1 MTGPRRDAS
10 SDRLAALYDRFAP
23 SLFRYA
29 AMILADRSAA
39 ADAVQQVFLKLARA
53 GARGPD
59 VNAAESGGR
68 YLRRAVRN
76 ECYSFL
82 RSRRRE
88 AVVAVDAKLLEL
100 VEGVDERPAER
111 LALEQALR
119 ELPPEQREVIHLK
132 VWEGMTFQE
141 IADMAGES
149 INTTASRYRY
159 AIDKLRA
166 ILTEKN

>member
-10 SDRLAALYDRFAP
+10 SDRLADLYDRFAA

-29 AMILADRSAA
+29 VMVLADRGAA
-39 ADAVQQVFLKLARA
+39 ADAVQQVFLKLAQVWA
-53 GARGPD
+53 GQAGEAD
-59 VNAAESGGR
+59 ER

-76 ECYSFL
+76 QCYSVL
-82 RSRRRE
+82 RSRRRNI
-88 AVVAVDAKLLEL
+88 VVAVDAKLLEL
-100 VEGVDERPAER
+100 VEGFDERPAER

-119 ELPPEQREVIHLK
+119 ELPPGQREVVHLK

-141 IADMAGES
+141 IAEIAGES

-159 AIDKLRA
+159 AMDKLRA
-166 ILTEKN
+166 ILMERG

>member
-10 SDRLAALYDRFAP
+10 GDRLAALYDRFAGA
-23 SLFRYA
+23 LFRYA
-29 AMILADRSAA
+29 AILLADRIAA
-39 ADAVQQVFLKLARA
+39 ADAVHQVVLKLTKLVAT
-53 GARGPD
+53 RGD
-59 VNAAESGGR
+59 QSTVGEG

-76 ECYSFL
+76 ECYSLL

-88 AVVAVDAKLLEL
+88 GTVAVDAKLLEL
-100 VEGVDERPAER
+100 VEGVDERPVER

-141 IADMAGES
+141 IAEMAGES
-149 INTTASRYRY
+149 IDTMASRYRY

-166 ILTEKN
+166 ILTEKS

>member
-10 SDRLAALYDRFAP
+10 SDRLADLYDRFAGA
-23 SLFRYA
+23 LFRYA
-29 AMILADRSAA
+29 AILLADRMAA
-39 ADAVQQVFLKLARA
+39 ADAVHQVFLRLTKLVAT
-53 GARGPD
+53 RGD
-59 VNAAESGGR
+59 ESTVGES

-76 ECYSFL
+76 ECYSLL

-88 AVVAVDAKLLEL
+88 GVVAVDAKLLEL
-100 VEGVDERPAER
+100 VEGFDERPAER
-111 LALEQALR
+111 LVLEEALR

-149 INTTASRYRY
+149 INTAASRYRY
-159 AIDKLRA
+159 AIEKLRA